1 MKKSTKIWVVLAFF
15 FIILGSVMFVS
26 VLAVNNWDFSKTG
39 SVKYQS
45 NTYEIEENFDN
56 ISIFSDTA
64 DVVFKY
70 HDSEKCKVVLFEE
83 EKINHFAFVE
93 ENTLKIEQNDN
104 RKWFDYIHFFS
115 FGRTTVTVYL
125 PKHDYLSLNVET
137 DTSDIKIPKDFKF
150 QNLKISGDTSSVS
163 LFASVSKKTDINLS
177 TGDIKINSVNLGNLK
192 VSTTTGD
199 ISLSSVKCEE
209 KISANVSTGSLNF
222 YNVTAKNLT
231 SSGSTGEVNF
241 NNVKIDEKL
250 SVNRSTGDILF
261 TDSDAGEIFIKTD
274 TGDVRGSLISN
285 KIFITSTDTGSVSVP
300 KTTSGGKCEIITDTG
315 DIKLS
320 VNG

>member
-1 MKKSTKIWVVLAFF
+1 M
-15 FIILGSVMFVS
+15 
-26 VLAVNNWDFSKTG
+26 
-39 SVKYQS
+39 
-45 NTYEIEENFDN
+45 
-56 ISIFSDTA
+56 
-64 DVVFKY
+64 
-70 HDSEKCKVVLFEE
+70 
-83 EKINHFAFVE
+83 
-93 ENTLKIEQNDN
+93 
-104 RKWFDYIHFFS
+104 
-115 FGRTTVTVYL
+115 
-125 PKHDYLSLNVET
+125 
-137 DTSDIKIPKDFKF
+137 
-150 QNLKISGDTSSVS
+150 
-163 LFASVSKKTDINLS
+163 
-177 TGDIKINSVNLGNLK
+177 
-192 VSTTTGD
+192 
-199 ISLSSVKCEE
+199 
-209 KISANVSTGSLNF
+209 NF
-222 YNVTAKNLT
+222 YNVTAKHLT